1 MIGKGHIYKGNR
13 ISSMQFLMIVMLRKG
28 PMYGYEVLKAMREE
42 FTGLWE
48 PQTGAIYPALK
59 KLEEHGL
66 LRYET
71 REGKDY
77 YHITDEALKWLEE
90 RLGSMSNEMLFMS
103 RYFQVISDAALE
115 MGGGQDDPRA
125 RPALPPHIL
134 YLVGEE
140 TDSQDRLKHLRKV
153 REMLANGLTD
163 MDREIE
169 RLESKLKEG

>member
-1 MIGKGHIYKGNR
+1 MIGKGYVYNGNR
-13 ISSMQFLMIVMLRKG
+13 ISSMQFLMIVILRKG

-42 FTGLWE
+42 FSGLWE

-66 LRYET
+66 LRSES

-77 YHITDEALKWLEE
+77 YHITDEARKWLEE
-90 RLGSMSNEMLFMS
+90 RLSSMSNEVLFMS
-103 RYFQVISDAALE
+103 RYFQVISDAASE
-115 MGGGQDDPRA
+115 MGGGSAGSSEKPM
-125 RPALPPHIL
+125 LPPHIL

-140 TDSQDRLKHLRKV
+140 IDPQDRLKHLRKI
-153 REMLANGLTD
+153 REMLANGLAD

-169 RLESKLKEG
+169 RLDSKLEEE